1 MLHLRARSRLLSDHA
16 CDGSLLRFCSSHFGK
31 ADSRRVLPT
40 RVRTDPTPQLAVQSS
55 RRWTP
60 MPTGAARR
68 RAAGRG
74 APPRRGGWRR
84 AWRPPCTAPGS
95 STRPGSSSAA
105 PSDRLSGGQ
114 SDFYS
119 FSWRGGQMLRH
130 FGRSAPAGGSGC
142 GSGRLGGATA
152 LTTPPPQAR
161 PSLPVPGPSSAAASC
176 GQGCGAAADMAVLLR
191 RAPYYGGGPAVRPRT
206 RAASPA
212 GGWGRDG
219 YRAPSAGPAA
229 AIRVV
234 ESGYQRRQAIRVKGL
249 LLTRRLSESML
260 PGGNES
266 NDGGGPVPAGGA
278 VSPRAQERPGTVRER
293 RCVR

>member
-119 FSWRGGQMLRH
+119 FSWRGGRMLRH
-130 FGRSAPAGGSGC
+130 FGRSAPAGGSGYC
-142 GSGRLGGATA
+142 SGRLGGATA
-152 LTTPPPQAR
+152 LTSP
-161 PSLPVPGPSSAAASC
+161 PGPSLSPAPRPVQRRCKLQA
-176 GQGCGAAADMAVLLR
+176 GLR
-191 RAPYYGGGPAVRPRT
+191 RCRRYGRPIAAGALSRPAGRPRT

-249 LLTRRLSESML
+249 PLTRRLSESRL